1 LLKWM
6 VMICLLLPTL
16 LLSIHGYANKDE
28 SLKVAFIRGGE
39 PAYAK
44 WGQLAMTQVKNKY
57 DADIVDYK
65 HLGRKEI
72 NTRIAEEN
80 FKFWLRNSS
89 REFGVYVKIRF
100 EPTTDKVHSIS
111 IREA

>member
-1 LLKWM
+1 M
-6 VMICLLLPTL
+6 VVICLLLPTL
-16 LLSIHGYANKDE
+16 LLTTQGNANSE
-28 SLKVAFIRGGE
+28 IYRE

-44 WGQLAMTQVKNKY
+44 WGQLAMIHVKHKY

-72 NTRIAEEN
+72 NSRMAEEN
-80 FKFWLRNSS
+80 FKFWLRSSS

-100 EPTTDKVHSIS
+100 EPSTDKVHSIS